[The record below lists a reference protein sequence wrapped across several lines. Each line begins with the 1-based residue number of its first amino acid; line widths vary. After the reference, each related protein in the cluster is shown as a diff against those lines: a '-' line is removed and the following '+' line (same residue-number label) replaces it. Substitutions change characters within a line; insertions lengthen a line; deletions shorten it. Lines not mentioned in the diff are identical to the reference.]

1 MGNRGIIVEYKID
14 KNYFKYGE
22 AYRLKLG
29 VNHYVNAICTNVE
42 DDKVTFGYHNKDS
55 FDILTLTLS
64 DLMYRNGYDIRRLK
78 VDYEHG
84 VFKFEL

>member
-1 MGNRGIIVEYKID
+1 MSNRGIVVEYKID

-29 VNHYVNAICTNVE
+29 VNNYVNTICIKVE
-42 DDKVTFGYHNKDS
+42 DDKVSFGYHNKSS
-55 FDILTLTLS
+55 FDIITLTLG
-64 DLMYRNGYDIRRLK
+64 DLMFRNSYDIRRLK

-84 VFKFEL
+84 VFEFNS